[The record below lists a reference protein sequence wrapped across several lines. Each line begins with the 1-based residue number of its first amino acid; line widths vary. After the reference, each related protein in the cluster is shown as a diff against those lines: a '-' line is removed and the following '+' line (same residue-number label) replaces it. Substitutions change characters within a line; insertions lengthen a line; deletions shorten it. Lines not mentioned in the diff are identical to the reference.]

1 MGAFSLIVVI
11 NLVNSIVMSR
21 KSARIYVGNLPPDI
35 RVSDIKELFDSRK
48 YGKILDVDLK
58 NEKGPPFAFVEFEN
72 QDDADYAVDKRHGYD
87 YDGYKL
93 RVEYPRGGRDR
104 DSGRGYS
111 SSFSRD
117 RGGGGGRGRGMEP
130 RSSKFR
136 VSVSGLPKSGSWQ
149 DLKDHMREAGDVLF
163 TDVFRNGT
171 GICEFKTADAMRYAV
186 DKLHDSKFTSH
197 ENETSYITV
206 KSDDRSGGRSRSR
219 SRSRRRSRSRSRD
232 RRRDRS
238 RSRSKSRSRSRRSR
252 SGSVRARTR
261 SRTGSR

>member
-1 MGAFSLIVVI
+1 
-11 NLVNSIVMSR
+11 MSR
-21 KSARIYVGNLPPDI
+21 RPARLYVGNLPPDI

-72 QDDADYAVDKRHGYD
+72 QDDADYAVEKRHGYD

-93 RVEYPRGGRDR
+93 RVEYPRGSGG
-104 DSGRGYS
+104 DSRSRFG

-117 RGGGGGRGRGMEP
+117 RGGGGRGRGSFEP
-130 RSSKFR
+130 RSSKYR

-171 GICEFKTADAMRYAV
+171 GICEFKTSDAMRYAI

-206 KSDDRSGGRSRSR
+206 KSDDRGRSRSR

-238 RSRSKSRSRSRRSR
+238 RSKSRSRSRSRRSR